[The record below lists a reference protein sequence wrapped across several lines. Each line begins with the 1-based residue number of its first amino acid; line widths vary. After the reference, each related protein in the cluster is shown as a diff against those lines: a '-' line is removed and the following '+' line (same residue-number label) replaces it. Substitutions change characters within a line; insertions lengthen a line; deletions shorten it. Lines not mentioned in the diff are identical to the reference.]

1 LPAQRSAKGA
11 ERNFTP
17 WGPMR
22 VSAWGMGN
30 GVLVLECVATGSRAR
45 ARFAP
50 RLLARTAG
58 KRQKTGGAIL
68 TETSY

>member
-1 LPAQRSAKGA
+1 
-11 ERNFTP
+11 
-17 WGPMR
+17 MR